1 MRYGR
6 FEQVFCCGPMPMMRG
21 VAQICAEYRTPCQVS
36 LEERMGCGFGICVCC
51 VVDCQDA
58 EGNISKKRVC
68 YDGPVFD
75 SREVVWH
82 A

>member
-1 MRYGR
+1 
-6 FEQVFCCGPMPMMRG
+6 MMRA
-21 VAQICAEYRTPCQVS
+21 VANICAEYRTPCQVS

-75 SREVVWH
+75 SQEVVWH